1 MMNESYRDPTFD
13 RVACREAAQQRH
25 AAAVLCRLAREAEL
39 QRERDKMPNT
49 LLWIKR
55 LRIRALV
62 RNAMNRKRI

>member
-1 MMNESYRDPTFD
+1 MNESYRDPTFD

-25 AAAVLCRLAREAEL
+25 AAAVLCRRAREAEL

-62 RNAMNRKRI
+62 RRAKEGRR